1 MHDPSHNTHTHTRQV
16 RDFLDPKTMYDNLA
30 DHGVNFYAGVPDS
43 LLKNFCGYVND
54 HTPEEN
60 HIIAANEGSAVAIG
74 AGYHFATGKVPMIYM
89 QNSGF
94 GNTVNPILSLAA
106 PEVYG

>member
-1 MHDPSHNTHTHTRQV
+1 
-16 RDFLDPKTMYDNLA
+16 MYDNLA

-74 AGYHFATGKVPMIYM
+74 AVTTGAPGRVGTAETVVGGPALLLSSWP
-89 QNSGF
+89 SGA
-94 GNTVNPILSLAA
+94 GGAGGAKLSASGPEAA
-106 PEVYG
+106 GS